1 LYPNKPKEE
10 FFMYE
15 TDRELAEAV
24 ATKAAEVVVLTDAD
38 VTAAKR
44 AYHKR
49 YYADHI
55 EHIREY
61 RKAWR
66 AANPDRVAA
75 YRKRHWENVAAK
87 MKREVAN
94 QNEEG

>member
-1 LYPNKPKEE
+1 
-10 FFMYE
+10 MYE
-15 TDRELAEAV
+15 TNEKLMDAVEQKCRE
-24 ATKAAEVVVLTDAD
+24 TVVLTDAD
-38 VTAAKR
+38 IKAARR
-44 AYHKR
+44 AYHKK

-75 YRKRHWENVAAK
+75 YREKHWLRAAAR
-87 MKREVAN
+87 MKATAN
-94 QNEEG
+94 HNEED

>member
-1 LYPNKPKEE
+1 
-10 FFMYE
+10 MYE
-15 TDRELAEAV
+15 TNEKLLDAVEQKRRE
-24 ATKAAEVVVLTDAD
+24 TVVLTDAD
-38 VTAAKR
+38 IAAAKR
-44 AYHKR
+44 AYHKK

-75 YRKRHWENVAAK
+75 YREKHWENVAAK
-87 MKREVAN
+87 MKREAAN
-94 QNEEG
+94 QNENEED